1 MFIAY
6 CSEDISI
13 LYKNHLTTALPE
25 NTEKH

>member
-6 CSEDISI
+6 CSENISI
-13 LYKNHLTTALPE
+13 LCENHLTTALPE